1 MIGKVGAVATT
12 FGFPILLLSLGTR
25 TLLYTLA
32 LSSVLG
38 AVVTWVFRIETT
50 GVNLDRIGR

>member
-1 MIGKVGAVATT
+1 
-12 FGFPILLLSLGTR
+12 LGTR

-32 LSSVLG
+32 LTSVLG
-38 AVVTWVFRIETT
+38 AVATWMFRIETT